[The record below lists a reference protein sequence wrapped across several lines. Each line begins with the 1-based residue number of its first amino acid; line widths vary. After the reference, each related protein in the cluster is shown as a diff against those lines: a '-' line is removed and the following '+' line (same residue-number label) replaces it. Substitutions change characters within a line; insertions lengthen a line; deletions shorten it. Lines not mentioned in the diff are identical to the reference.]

1 MPDISFLVVSKLDC
15 YARLV
20 KKHILPMHG
29 VIYIGQ
35 QKTVRHYDFKTK
47 KYQLLPKETP
57 IDDTYFV
64 DDVSD
69 YFPRTHEASR
79 VSFVVTE

>member
-1 MPDISFLVVSKLDC
+1 MPDISFLVISKLDC
-15 YARLV
+15 YDRLV
-20 KKHILPMHG
+20 QQQILPSNG

-35 QKTVRHYDFKTK
+35 QKTVWHYDFTTK
-47 KYQLLPKETP
+47 KYQLLPKEAP

-69 YFPRTHEASR
+69 YFPKTYEASR